1 MDDMNE
7 GIQKTKEQV
16 FFSEHGSHE
25 KFFARSSQMHSAL
38 IIARF
43 NFFLTMWDVFIFSLW
58 IYKTH

>member
-43 NFFLTMWDVFIFSLW
+43 NFFLTM
-58 IYKTH
+58 